1 MEQKRNRKPHIFY
14 HKGFW
19 RVSRAVQPWNAH
31 WEKTTNMNLH
41 VKANWFVGMLNDRQR
56 CFRIPKC

>member
-1 MEQKRNRKPHIFY
+1 MTQKLNRKPHIFY

-19 RVSRAVQPWNAH
+19 RVSRAIQPWNPH
-31 WEKTTNMNLH
+31 LGKTTNMNLY
-41 VKANWFVGMLNDRQR
+41 VKANWFVGRLNDKQR